1 MVYSGDILLCLVSA
15 DAVTPSS
22 PGIGHLGVRHLLG
35 VGWGGCMHFVNKRT
49 TSPGSEQR
57 TPGHLQTVRSSLG
70 EAMPASSN
78 GGYVLLF
85 PSYEQLKVS
94 SGHIRF
100 PSGDLFL

>member
-1 MVYSGDILLCLVSA
+1 
-15 DAVTPSS
+15 
-22 PGIGHLGVRHLLG
+22 
-35 VGWGGCMHFVNKRT
+35 MHFVNKRT

-57 TPGHLQTVRSSLG
+57 TPGHLRTVRSSLG

-78 GGYVLLF
+78 SGYVLLF

-94 SGHIRF
+94 SGHIIF